1 MKRIL
6 ELVGQKGEDQCQT
19 SILPTALGVIRRK
32 IIEAIKPRTMPY
44 RPETNG
50 LLTIEVKSPGCGTT
64 MSGKI
69 PVKIISPNRVPQ
81 NKPVSRT
88 NDRLNLPV
96 MPIAK
101 PVNVERINVGP
112 SKTRRSIRGRNE
124 PATRSVVK
132 TSRVL
137 IAVRTTPTR

>member
-1 MKRIL
+1 
-6 ELVGQKGEDQCQT
+6 
-19 SILPTALGVIRRK
+19 
-32 IIEAIKPRTMPY
+32 MPY

-64 MSGKI
+64 MSGNI

-101 PVNVERINVGP
+101 PVNIERINVGP
-112 SKTRRSIRGRNE
+112 SKPGLASKEGMNQRLEVS
-124 PATRSVVK
+124 SK
-132 TSRVL
+132 LRVS
-137 IAVRTTPTR
+137 